1 MTEMSRVHEWRAG
14 WRSNEWSTLWGKWVL
29 KQQSP
34 TGVWEKAWFFFLKKE
49 KRWRQEGRVRKRCT
63 HPEEQKWVSY
73 RQGERHRDGSDAW
86 VCGTISSKTLKLV
99 ESSPTEAADVV
110 QGGRKKSPPGQSRLV
125 SVHFCGFKALSD
137 ELECDSS
144 AWQNA
149 AAVPGLDE
157 LSARVWGVWCSWGVT
172 MSACFAIRLWNW
184 LL

>member
-34 TGVWEKAWFFFLKKE
+34 TGVWEKAWFFFFLKKE

-110 QGGRKKSPPGQSRLV
+110 QGGRKKVHLV
-125 SVHFCGFKALSD
+125 SPAWFRFTFVVLRRSVMNLSVIHQRGKTRQRC
-137 ELECDSS
+137 L
-144 AWQNA
+144 
-149 AAVPGLDE
+149 G
-157 LSARVWGVWCSWGVT
+157 
-172 MSACFAIRLWNW
+172 
-184 LL
+184 